1 MASIGDVYGIIKEL
15 HIDINVNNLNLTE
28 SLLNQG
34 IDSLDMASIIFYIED
49 KWEICISQ
57 DELVAGKW
65 NSINDI
71 VININAEIE
80 ND

>member
-1 MASIGDVYGIIKEL
+1 MVSSEDVYGIIKEL
-15 HIDINVNNLNLTE
+15 HIDINVDNLNSGE

-49 KWEICISQ
+49 KWKIRILQ

-65 NSINDI
+65 HSIDDI
-71 VININAEIE
+71 VININEEIKH
-80 ND
+80 D